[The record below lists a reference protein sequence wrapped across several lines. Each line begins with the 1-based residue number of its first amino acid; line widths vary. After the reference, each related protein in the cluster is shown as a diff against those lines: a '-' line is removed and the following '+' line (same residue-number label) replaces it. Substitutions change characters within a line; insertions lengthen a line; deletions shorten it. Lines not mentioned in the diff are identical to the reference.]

1 MSAESTPPNPG
12 HGPAEAPDVSVVV
25 PTRNRA
31 ELLQRTLTSVFD
43 QIGRF
48 SFEII
53 VVDQEST
60 DGTATV
66 LAGLTDP
73 RLRVISA
80 APMGPAAARNLAID
94 AARGRWV
101 AFVDDDDYWAPNKL
115 QFHIGALED
124 ADADWGGTGTL
135 YVDCNGRFIGE
146 RPPPRV
152 GRFDSILADILE
164 QNVITSTSTVIAKRS
179 LLSEAGGF
187 SPDIHFG
194 EDWLFWIELARCGV
208 TLQLS
213 ECLTAT
219 RIAGGSATANLEAVK
234 QLFDRLDEV
243 RGLPL
248 DSATDRER
256 RAHREI
262 TMCVSNLR
270 AGHRFAGAA
279 HRLRAGWIRRSIRDV
294 GVAAYIAVLGPSASL
309 RGAYRTSHAKAP
321 EWIRG

>member
-1 MSAESTPPNPG
+1 MSAKSPPVPDPIEVGPPNI
-12 HGPAEAPDVSVVV
+12 SVVV

-31 ELLQRTLTSVFD
+31 DLLRRTLTSVFD
-43 QIGRF
+43 QTGTF

-53 VVDQEST
+53 VVEQEST
-60 DGTATV
+60 DATAAV
-66 LAGLTDP
+66 LAEFNDP
-73 RLRVISA
+73 RLRIIRA
-80 APMGPAAARNLAID
+80 APIGPAAARNLAIE
-94 AARGRWV
+94 AAHGQWV

-115 QFHIGALED
+115 QLHVEALED
-124 ADADWGGTGTL
+124 AEADWGGTGTL
-135 YVDCNGRFIGE
+135 YIDGNGRLIGE

-179 LLSEAGGF
+179 LLREAGGF

-194 EDWLFWIELARCGV
+194 EDWLFWIELARRGV
-208 TLQLS
+208 TLQLA

-219 RIAGGSATANLEAVK
+219 RIAGGSATANLEAVT

-243 RGLPL
+243 RGSAP
-248 DSATDRER
+248 DSATNRER

-279 HRLRAGWIRRSIRDV
+279 HRLRAAWIRRNVRDV
-294 GVAAYIAVLGPSASL
+294 GVAGYIAVVGPSGSL
-309 RGAYRTSHAKAP
+309 RRAYRTSRTAP
-321 EWIRG
+321 PAWLR